1 MGAYADKYFQEIE
14 RENQRLDDS
23 RTYSR
28 GTPPEKATKS
38 DFLNALKR
46 QRWTVS
52 EACTLL
58 LGYRLDSYHAQLGE
72 SLDREEFIDGFVQRE
87 HDDYLSAR
95 SNLFSAIEN
104 VFEYTHTNG
113 PRSLVSFMGESQL
126 YAQNQEKN
134 WHEIMSGLEF
144 PVLAFYRFAKD
155 ILLPKCAL
163 DAPCFGLFQ
172 NMDAIAEEMKR
183 TGQDVCIIEP
193 LDPEFAE
200 ILERSLPSLPD
211 GEFSSLEA
219 SSLYEEDATLL
230 TAEDETLGE
239 QAPSFDM
246 EPCAASASS
255 EDKSPGAHTDYS
267 FSHWFDGE
275 RSPLEWILRTIEE
288 WASRPEYRRTDVTLR
303 DALDRAA
310 KNNGQKD
317 GLQGVQIRAIN
328 AIVLPQVSEVG
339 RGKKRRFRLPEK
351 KK

>member
-1 MGAYADKYFQEIE
+1 MEDG
-14 RENQRLDDS
+14 RP
-23 RTYSR
+23 YSR
-28 GTPPEKATKS
+28 GVTPEKATKS

-52 EACTLL
+52 EACALL

-72 SLDREEFIDGFVQRE
+72 SLDRDEFIDGFVQRE
-87 HDDYLSAR
+87 HDDYLIAR

-126 YAQNQEKN
+126 YTTNQEKN

-155 ILLPKCAL
+155 VLLPKRAW

-200 ILERSLPSLPD
+200 ILEGGLPSLPD

-239 QAPSFDM
+239 QAPSFSM
-246 EPCAASASS
+246 ESCPVSASS
-255 EDKSPGAHTDYS
+255 EDNSSDTPADYS

-275 RSPLEWILRTIEE
+275 RSPLEWVLRTIEE
-288 WASRPEYRRTDVTLR
+288 WANRPEDRRTNEALKGALSLAAVKTAKTAQNPKAEEVKGLT
-303 DALDRAA
+303 DA
-310 KNNGQKD
+310 
-317 GLQGVQIRAIN
+317 QIDAIN
-328 AIVLPQVSEVG
+328 TIVLPLGG
-339 RGKKRRFRLPEK
+339 RGGRGNARRFKLPKNK
-351 KK
+351 KN